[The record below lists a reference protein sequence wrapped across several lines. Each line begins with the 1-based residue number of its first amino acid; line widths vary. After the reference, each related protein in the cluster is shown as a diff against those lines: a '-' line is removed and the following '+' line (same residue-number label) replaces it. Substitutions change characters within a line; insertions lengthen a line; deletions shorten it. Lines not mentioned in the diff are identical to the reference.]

1 MTIADAT
8 NTGKIL
14 LARVPL
20 GAWVLAVVVL
30 ASSASFGLGIL
41 AGRDMGQGRGISIEA
56 VPMTARDPGALPA
69 AVLEATDP
77 SEAVSEASAAPA
89 RGDIPAAAPAAIP
102 AGGQYVASKSGTKY
116 YLPWCGTVS
125 RIKDENK
132 VWFATKADAEAAGY
146 EPASNCKVL

>member
-1 MTIADAT
+1 MTIADAS
-8 NTGKIL
+8 NAGKAL

-20 GAWVLAVVVL
+20 GAWVLLVVVL

-41 AGRDMGQGRGISIEA
+41 AGRDMGQGRGISIGE
-56 VPMTARDPGALPA
+56 VPMTAPGPTGLPA
-69 AVLEATDP
+69 AVLEA
-77 SEAVSEASAAPA
+77 AGASGAISQAPAPAAPA
-89 RGDIPAAAPAAIP
+89 DIPASAPAAIP

-132 VWFATKADAEAAGY
+132 VWFASKADAEAAGY
-146 EPASNCKVL
+146 APAANCQGL